1 MITVTTIKK
10 QDAEF
15 KNTFDRVLEFIAND
29 FEHDFKLKE
38 NYSPVRLQFND
49 LLAISLYEDDD
60 KVIGFST
67 VLYREIFCNGAR
79 ILNRFLKSPNYRF
92 VNNSKMKSF
101 VTPETQEMIK
111 QQIEVV
117 RDAELDFAFMSR
129 EGKMPK
135 NNMIHFTKS
144 MPWMNWYI
152 PEGRFHVCAGQE
164 PCWQQICVAPIS
176 EDFDIEMEHMSKEF
190 FRETFK

>member
-1 MITVTTIKK
+1 MITVRTVRKDNSSF
-10 QDAEF
+10 QE
-15 KNTFDRVLEFIAND
+15 TFDRVLEFIAND
-29 FEHDFKLKE
+29 FEDDFRLKE
-38 NYSPVRLQFND
+38 NYSPVSLQFND
-49 LLAISLYEDDD
+49 QLAISLYEDDS

-79 ILNRFLKSPNYRF
+79 ILNRFLKSPKYRF
-92 VNNSKMKSF
+92 VNQSKMKSF
-101 VTPETQEMIK
+101 VTPETQEMLK
-111 QQIEVV
+111 QQLQVV
-117 RDAELDFAFMSR
+117 KDFGFDFGFMSR

-164 PCWQQICVAPIS
+164 PCWQQICVAPVS
-176 EDFDIEMEHMSKEF
+176 ERFEIQMEHMSEEF